1 MGKILAI
8 VFLLLFI
15 WVAIPHLKQG
25 EWIAPTAVMPNS
37 WITQPNYASDPRV
50 TEVAAASASP
60 IQGFG
65 WFHFD
70 FWNYDHISQQGRVV
84 SKGDFRL

>member
-15 WVAIPHLKQG
+15 LIAIPHIARG
-25 EWIAPTAVMPNS
+25 EWIAPAA
-37 WITQPNYASDPRV
+37 IASDSWLINSPYD
-50 TEVAAASASP
+50 TGLATASASP
-60 IQGFG
+60 VEGYG

-70 FWNYDHISQQGRVV
+70 FWKHDPATPGRVV
-84 SKGDFRL
+84 TKSDFRLRL